1 MSKVRVSRSSGGE
14 FDGNAPA
21 LDMDYSEATGK
32 YLRVEYLTE
41 SKCYVPTLGT
51 YDTSATM
58 AWYTPTSIES

>member
-1 MSKVRVSRSSGGE
+1 MAKVRFQDSSGGE

-51 YDTSATM
+51 YDTSATT
-58 AWYTPTSIES
+58 AWYKPNPKES